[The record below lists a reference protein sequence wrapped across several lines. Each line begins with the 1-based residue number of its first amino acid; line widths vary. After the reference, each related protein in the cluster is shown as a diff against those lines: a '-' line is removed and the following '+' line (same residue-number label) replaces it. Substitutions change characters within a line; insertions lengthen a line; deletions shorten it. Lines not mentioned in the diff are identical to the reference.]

1 MISNILFTIPSEF
14 VSGLNS
20 GNLIRI
26 GTLLKESGSGRI
38 VGHIQETGIAQQL
51 LSSFN
56 YTAFPPLAAIDASAK
71 IVTTASSLYS
81 NVQLHQ
87 LKHLVEGMQS
97 LQYLNLGV
105 AITGI
110 GVSVI
115 GFAIMN
121 SKLKNIESSL
131 TQLSSKLDSH
141 FQNLLERDLRKHYSH
156 VYTLL
161 EKSELAYKF
170 TNPASEWLNIASQLA
185 DESGFFRG
193 EVAHLLAGNS
203 FNIDLFTSLLKSLSI
218 CNASRI
224 ECLMLANELHAAQD
238 LSVNIGQNYSV
249 LFDDMNPIKLANIT
263 TIDNSASHKNKDN
276 TVLRN
281 HQLQMKE
288 LVQGVRDITDAA
300 LTKPMLIENII
311 EQGISGHEFISM
323 LKNEKEHPLLLVR
336 PAGS

>member
-1 MISNILFTIPSEF
+1 MIKNILFTIPSEF
-14 VSGLNS
+14 ISDLNN

-56 YTAFPPLAAIDASAK
+56 YATFPPLAAIDASAK

-81 NVQLHQ
+81 NLQLHQ
-87 LKHLVEGMQS
+87 LKKLVEGMQS

-110 GVSVI
+110 GVSVV

-121 SKLKNIESSL
+121 SKLKNIENSL

-238 LSVNIGQNYSV
+238 LSINIGKNYSV
-249 LFDDMNPIKLANIT
+249 LFDDMNPTKLTNIT
-263 TIDNSASHKNKDN
+263 TLDNNASHKTKDNSA
-276 TVLRN
+276 LRN

-323 LKNEKEHPLLLVR
+323 LKNEKEYPLLLVR

>member
-1 MISNILFTIPSEF
+1 MIDKILFTIPPEF
-14 VSGLNS
+14 VSRLTS

-26 GTLLKESGSGRI
+26 GTLLKESGTGRI
-38 VGHIQETGIAQQL
+38 VGHIQETGITQHL
-51 LSSFN
+51 FN
-56 YTAFPPLAAIDASAK
+56 GIRYSAFPPLAAIDAGAK
-71 IVTTASSLYS
+71 IFTTVSSVYS

-87 LKHLVEGMQS
+87 LKKLVEGLQS

-121 SKLKNIESSL
+121 SKLKNIETSL

-161 EKSELAYKF
+161 EKSELAHKL
-170 TNPASEWLNIASQLA
+170 TSPTSEWLNVASQLA

-193 EVAHLLAGNS
+193 EIVHLLSSNT
-203 FNIDLFTSLLKSLSI
+203 FNIDLFASLLKSLSI
-218 CNASRI
+218 CNAARI
-224 ECLMLANELHAAQD
+224 ECLMLANELHAAHD
-238 LSVNIGQNYSV
+238 LSTNIGHNYSV
-249 LFDDMNPIKLANIT
+249 LFDDMSPIKLANTI
-263 TIDNSASHKNKDN
+263 TIDHHASHKTKDN

-281 HQLQMKE
+281 NQLQMKD
-288 LVQGVRDITDAA
+288 LIQGVRDITDAA

-311 EQGISGHEFISM
+311 EQGISGHEFISA

-336 PAGS
+336 PAC

>member
-1 MISNILFTIPSEF
+1 MIDKILFTIPPEF
-14 VSGLNS
+14 VSRLTS

-26 GTLLKESGSGRI
+26 GTLLKESGTGRI
-38 VGHIQETGIAQQL
+38 VGHIQETGITQHL
-51 LSSFN
+51 FN
-56 YTAFPPLAAIDASAK
+56 GIRYSAFPPLAAIDAGAK
-71 IVTTASSLYS
+71 ILTTVSSVYS

-87 LKHLVEGMQS
+87 LKKLVEGMQS

-161 EKSELAYKF
+161 EKSELAYKL

-249 LFDDMNPIKLANIT
+249 LFDDMNPIKLANMT

-323 LKNEKEHPLLLVR
+323 LKNEKENPLLLVR